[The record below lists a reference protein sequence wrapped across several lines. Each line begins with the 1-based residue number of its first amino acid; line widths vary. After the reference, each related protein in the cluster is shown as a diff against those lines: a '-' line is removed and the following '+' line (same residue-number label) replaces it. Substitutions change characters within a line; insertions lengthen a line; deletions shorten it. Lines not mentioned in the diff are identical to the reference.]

1 MVQSKKQGLLQRK
14 FLKIFSCLMLIR
26 LVLYIPVPGVDLDI
40 FSGTQISTNLF
51 VAVTKSL
58 TGSTLLAVGSL
69 GILPYINA
77 SILIQFLSPIV
88 PFLKRLREEGGD
100 SGRQEIE
107 RYTRYLAAGCAFILS
122 TSVANSV
129 EPMIF
134 DWNLGVKLKIILFLT
149 SGSMFSILLAECI
162 TRENLGNGPSIV
174 VCMNIIAGFSS
185 TIKESWLFL
194 NNSSLTLGTKIIN
207 VFFAYVVVTVMQVL
221 IIKVQESSRE
231 IKIISARQV
240 TFKNLEKA
248 YPSADLK
255 YTSLPIKLWYGGIM
269 PLVFSTTL
277 VSFLLGPLQFVLA
290 KFLTNIVLTKVIV
303 FISVILSSILTVW
316 FSVYYALFVLKPEE
330 ISSTLSKA
338 ACKIPDIKQ
347 GKETALHLE
356 QLIIRVTFLGGIFLC
371 FLAFVPMLAGNSLNF
386 SIIKNLTSLP
396 IVIGVFNDVK
406 AQIEGFSVTQKYE
419 ALEQEVREVLK
430 QSESKIV
437 KEKV

>member
-1 MVQSKKQGLLQRK
+1 MIQSKKQELLQRK

-26 LVLYIPVPGVDLDI
+26 LVLYIPVPNVDLDI
-40 FSGTQISTNLF
+40 FSRTQISTNLF
-51 VAVTKSL
+51 IAATKSL
-58 TGSTLLAVGSL
+58 TGSTLLTVGSL

-88 PFLKRLREEGGD
+88 PSLKRLKKEGGD

-107 RYTRYLAAGCAFILS
+107 RYTRYLTAGCAVILS

-129 EPMIF
+129 KPIIF
-134 DWNLGVKLKIILFLT
+134 NWNLRVKLKIILFLT

-185 TIKESWLFL
+185 LIKESWLFL

-277 VSFLLGPLQFVLA
+277 VNFLLGPLQFVLA
-290 KFLTNIVLTKVIV
+290 KFLTNIVLTKVII

-316 FSVYYALFVLKPEE
+316 FSVYYALFVLKPEK

-371 FLAFVPMLAGNSLNF
+371 FLAFVPMLAENSLNF

-396 IVIGVFNDVK
+396 ILIGVFNDVK
-406 AQIEGFSVTQKYE
+406 AQIEGFSVTQKYK
-419 ALEQEVREVLK
+419 ALKQEVREVLK